1 MKTDPITLPPG
12 VADAWFHIHCG
23 GETYVS
29 RICRGRD
36 LLKVLDEIAPD
47 LGYAEDLADQ
57 DRWYVLNGQ
66 CVGCSLACGED
77 PDIQVTL
84 IDEGDLRSATGDPM
98 TWEYWRDRARRAEA
112 LEMGRRA
119 V

>member
-29 RICRGRD
+29 RVCRGRD
-36 LLKVLDEIAPD
+36 LLRVLDEIAPNAEM
-47 LGYAEDLADQ
+47 YADDLADP
-57 DRWYVLNGQ
+57 DHWYVVNGQ
-66 CVGCSLACGED
+66 SVGCSLACGED

-84 IDEGDLRSATGDPM
+84 IDDPWLVNHLDPHIDQAANDALRS
-98 TWEYWRDRARRAEA
+98 
-112 LEMGRRA
+112 
-119 V
+119 